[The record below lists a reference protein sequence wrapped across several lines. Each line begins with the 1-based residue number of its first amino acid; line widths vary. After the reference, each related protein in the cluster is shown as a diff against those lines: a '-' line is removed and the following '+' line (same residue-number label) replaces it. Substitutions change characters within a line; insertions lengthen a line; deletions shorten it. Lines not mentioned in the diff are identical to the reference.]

1 MNELQK
7 SPIISIQVYDV
18 KTPKHNLVEVNE
30 RPFYALTYR
39 KQGSVKII
47 IDGKT
52 MVSNKNCITLTPK
65 NKTYT
70 TEVLEDTHMIAIHFD
85 CLNDSAFQTP
95 FVFENHNPLL
105 AELFDLLY
113 KKYSA
118 DDAYNYTCFSYF
130 YELLEL
136 VIKHLKS
143 TRESK
148 LNPKI
153 IKAKKEIDA
162 HFTDNDFN
170 INKLA
175 ESLSVNTSFLRREFK
190 KAYAVSPIAYLK
202 DARLQKALLLLL
214 SDYYS
219 VDEIAKECGY
229 SSTSYFI
236 QVFHKAKGISP
247 QKYKEQYFNK

>member
-1 MNELQK
+1 MKDIQK
-7 SPIISIQVYDV
+7 SPIISVNVYDV
-18 KTPKHNLVEVNE
+18 KTPKHNSVEVKG
-30 RPFYALTYR
+30 RPFCALTYR
-39 KQGSVKII
+39 KQGTVKIN

-52 MVSNKNCITLTPK
+52 MVSHKNCITLTPK
-65 NKTYT
+65 NKSYT
-70 TEVLEDTHMIAIHFD
+70 TEVLEDTQMTAIHFN
-85 CLNDSAFQTP
+85 CLHNNAFQTP

-105 AELFDLLY
+105 AELFDIIY

-118 DDAYNYTCFSYF
+118 EDSCNYECFSRL
-130 YELLEL
+130 YELLEMVL
-136 VIKHLKS
+136 KHLKS
-143 TRESK
+143 TEERK

-153 IKAKKEIDA
+153 ISAKKEIDA